1 MTSSEKDSLPIIAY
15 EDLEKRNIAKS
26 WYGKI
31 QNIMSQIGF
40 RYVWLNKNTTTNLDL
55 TLYHIKQRL
64 KDIEMQIWSSEIN
77 NDTRTDKNHKNKLR
91 TYRQFKTDFKREEY
105 LLHTP
110 IVKHRIAMT
119 KLRISN
125 HCLEIE
131 RGRYARPYKK
141 VEQRLCPSCPN
152 KVEDEIHFTLQCKTY
167 EQNRNILL
175 ESMEK
180 ITNLDLSGI
189 SEKSLFHKI
198 MNPPPKLCKTA
209 AKFIYDCF
217 KLRECQK

>member
-1 MTSSEKDSLPIIAY
+1 M
-15 EDLEKRNIAKS
+15 
-26 WYGKI
+26 
-31 QNIMSQIGF
+31 
-40 RYVWLNKNTTTNLDL
+40 
-55 TLYHIKQRL
+55 
-64 KDIEMQIWSSEIN
+64 
-77 NDTRTDKNHKNKLR
+77 
-91 TYRQFKTDFKREEY
+91 
-105 LLHTP
+105 
-110 IVKHRIAMT
+110 
-119 KLRISN
+119 
-125 HCLEIE
+125 
-131 RGRYARPYKK
+131 
-141 VEQRLCPSCPN
+141 CPSCPN
-152 KVEDEIHFTLQCKTY
+152 KVEDELHFTLQCKTY